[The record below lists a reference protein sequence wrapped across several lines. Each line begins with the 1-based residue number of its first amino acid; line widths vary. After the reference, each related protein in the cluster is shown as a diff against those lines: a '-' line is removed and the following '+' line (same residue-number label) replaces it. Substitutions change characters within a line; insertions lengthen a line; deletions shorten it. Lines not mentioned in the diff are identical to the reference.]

1 MTDDEV
7 LAAMRAV
14 HADGGRVLSRDEA
27 IAFIAKPIHLGR
39 PKTRPYAGR
48 GRRPTRT
55 QYDEAGD
62 RRKGLYQR
70 LVRLPSLRLD
80 SGDVPHKLIVDI
92 ARRLQPKIAKRDLA
106 RVVEQALASKRI
118 APPHRDTIRRH
129 LKKAG
134 LLS

>member
-7 LAAMRAV
+7 LAAMRDAL
-14 HADGGRVLSRDEA
+14 ADGGRALSRDEA
-27 IAFIAKPIHLGR
+27 IAFIAKPINLGR
-39 PKTRPYAGR
+39 PQTPPYAGR

-80 SGDVPHKLIVDI
+80 SGDVPHNLIVDI
-92 ARRLQPKIAKRDLA
+92 ARRLQPTAAKRDLA
-106 RVVEQALASKRI
+106 RLVEQTLAGKRI

-134 LLS
+134 LLA